1 MFTKQLQNGLD
12 RLEVPQFHRGNYL
25 REKTIQGKKLFKGE
39 NYTRKYSIQKN
50 LKLKGNIPKDL
61 PAWITGDLK
70 NIDQDDYFVSED
82 ESEKRILAILT
93 IFSTILLMV
102 SSILL
107 VKCFNNLSFSVII
120 QVIHLN
126 KGKQS
131 DIF

>member
-1 MFTKQLQNGLD
+1 M
-12 RLEVPQFHRGNYL
+12 
-25 REKTIQGKKLFKGE
+25 
-39 NYTRKYSIQKN
+39 QKN
-50 LKLKGNIPKDL
+50 I
-61 PAWITGDLK
+61 PAWITGDLENK
-70 NIDQDDYFVSED
+70 DKDDYFVTEY
-82 ESEKRILAILT
+82 ESEKRIMLILT